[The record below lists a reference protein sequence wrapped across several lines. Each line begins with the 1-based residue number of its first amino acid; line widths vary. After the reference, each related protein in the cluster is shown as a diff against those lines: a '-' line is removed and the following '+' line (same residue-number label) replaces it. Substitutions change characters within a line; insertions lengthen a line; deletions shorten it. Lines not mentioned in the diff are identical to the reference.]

1 MTQHKKLFPVL
12 FGITL
17 FCLQPLLAEDP
28 SAEDS
33 IDPVEDTLV
42 VTASRREESLATVG
56 TTLSVLS
63 RKDIESRGDSSVLEL
78 LRGLPFLEVAQT
90 GGPGHQASLFLR
102 GGNSSHTLVLIDGVR
117 VNNPSTGTY
126 DFADLRAEEIDR
138 IEVLRGSQSS
148 LWGSEAIGGVVQVI
162 TRQGDKESFRAQAEV
177 GDIDYGRLGLSGG
190 GQGRWN
196 WRASLSGEIFEEF
209 STASENNGNSEVDG
223 YEVYQFS
230 GHGGVDLSERIHLST
245 NLRLS
250 SSETD
255 LDGFSFV
262 DFRPADDPD
271 YRQDRR
277 TTTLGIRLNNIHSST
292 FQWEV
297 SGGLVEEDLEG
308 LDPTDG
314 FNNFRID
321 TRASSGTLRSEWH
334 ATDSQVLSAGVD
346 YENRE
351 VENFGQ
357 FSESDRL
364 GALWVQ
370 EQWYGLEGRLSL
382 SGAVR
387 YDDHSRF
394 GGETTWRGV
403 AAFIPNLTTK
413 IHASLGTG
421 FKAPT
426 LNDLYF
432 PFFSNP
438 DLQPETSLGW
448 DVGIGQEFNEG
459 KVHYDLTY
467 FSLEV
472 DDLIGFDANFSI
484 INIDEASIQ
493 GVESSLAYQPHT
505 NLRFDFGYAW
515 MDAENKTTGMP
526 LARRPE
532 NRFTL
537 ASTFRI
543 GDLVDVY
550 LSLLSVKDRVESSG
564 QAMDDY
570 ERVDFRLGWAMNDH
584 LTWSLRGENVLD
596 DDYEEI
602 PGYTTPG
609 RFFALGLQWRM

>member
-1 MTQHKKLFPVL
+1 MTSSPKLFPVL

-17 FCLQPLLAEDP
+17 FCFQPVTADEPNAEVP
-28 SAEDS
+28 

-56 TTLSVLS
+56 TALSVLS
-63 RKDIESRGDSSVLEL
+63 REDIEARGDSSVLEL

-102 GGNSSHTLVLIDGVR
+102 GGSSSHTLVLIDGIR
-117 VNNPSTGTY
+117 VNNPSTGAY
-126 DFADLRAEEIDR
+126 DFADLRGEEIDR

-162 TRQGDKESFRAQAEV
+162 TRRGDQESFRALAEV
-177 GDIDYGRLGLSGG
+177 GDIDYGRLGLSAG

-196 WRASLSGEIFEEF
+196 WRASLSGEKFEEF

-223 YEVYQFS
+223 HEVFQFS
-230 GHGGVDLSERIHLST
+230 GHGGVDLSDQSTLST
-245 NLRLS
+245 NLRLA

-277 TTTLGIRLNNIHSST
+277 TTTLGIRLNNLRNST
-292 FQWEV
+292 VQWGASV
-297 SGGLVEEDLEG
+297 GLVEEDLEG
-308 LDPTDG
+308 IDPSED

-321 TRASSGTLRSEWH
+321 TRATSGSLRGQWQAS
-334 ATDSQVLSAGVD
+334 DSQVLSVGVD

-351 VENFGQ
+351 VENLGQ

-364 GALWVQ
+364 GALWLQ
-370 EQWYGLEGRLSL
+370 EQWYGLEGSLSL
-382 SGAVR
+382 SGAIR

-394 GGETTWRGV
+394 GGETTWRGAV
-403 AAFIPNLTTK
+403 AFIPNLFTK

-438 DLQPETSLGW
+438 DLLPETSLGW
-448 DVGIGQEFNEG
+448 DVGIGQDFNEG
-459 KVHYDLTY
+459 KVQYDLTY

-472 DDLIGFDANFSI
+472 DDLIGFDASFSI
-484 INIDEASIQ
+484 ANIDEASIQ
-493 GVESSLAYQPHT
+493 GIEGTLAYRPHT
-505 NLRFDFGYAW
+505 NLSFDFGYAW
-515 MDAENKTTGMP
+515 TDTENKTTGLP

-550 LSLLSVKDRVESSG
+550 LSLLSVRDRVESSG

-570 ERVDFRLGWAMNDH
+570 ERVDFRLGWPMNDH

-609 RFFALGLQWRM
+609 RYFALGLQWTM